1 MSVVLAPRGG
11 GRRVRNSNHPQ
22 LHNKFR
28 QVGMDYLRLF
38 SRKRD
43 KEKKKHN
50 EIKTWLKC

>member
-11 GRRVRNSNHPQ
+11 GRRVRNSNDPQ

-28 QVGMDYLRLF
+28 QVGLDYLRLF

-43 KEKKKHN
+43 KEKKNIMKQRHG
-50 EIKTWLKC
+50 